1 MTENLNTSRL
11 DRLYALY
18 RERIVYF
25 RMNPPPPQGDGTAE
39 ALSK

>member
-25 RMNPPPPQGDGTAE
+25 RMNPPPPQWDGTAE